1 MRDLRDISGV
11 TAIVYV
17 QTCAAELRRLR
28 KRNLADDPNIRL
40 FINPAVCEGC
50 GDCSA
55 QSNCIAIEPL
65 ETEMGRKRQIN
76 QSTCNKDLSCLKGFC
91 PAFVTVRGGQL
102 KRQRSTETPIFRP
115 YRNQYFLTWPNR
127 GTLLSQGLVV
137 LAFLPSEPWVWPHT
151 LKVKTP

>member
-55 QSNCIAIEPL
+55 HSNCIAIEPL

-102 KRQRSTETPIFRP
+102 KRQRSTETSNFSTLPEPIF
-115 YRNQYFLTWPNR
+115 PN
-127 GTLLSQGLVV
+127 LDKPWNIVSQGLVYWRSYHRS
-137 LAFLPSEPWVWPHT
+137 PSGYGRTH
-151 LKVKTP
+151 